1 MMSLRQRLLSTLG
14 IILLTIWLAITL
26 VVVQTTRHEMKLQA
40 DAQLVQAARSLVAG
54 QGLSD
59 QGLSDE
65 GLSAEGRLLP
75 VQGSMARDVI
85 PIIHQEWSPA
95 GRLLGSSAGAPL
107 VPLADGGPG
116 FGQVERMGMVWRYF
130 STQNATGNTLVV
142 ASREAERHE
151 RVLDALQAAL
161 APLFMALP
169 LTALGLWGGVSI
181 CLRPFALISSEIA
194 KRDVGHLEPL
204 GVRRVPA
211 EIRPLVA
218 ELNAMLGR
226 LDEAFSRF
234 DRFAADAAHEL
245 RAPVT
250 AIRAQAEAGLAGA
263 GDDERRHALEQVL
276 RSADSCGL
284 LVEQILLMARLETED
299 ALLLNGELDLAEVA
313 RDVMSDLAPKALM
326 KGLELSFDAREAVY
340 VYGNEELMR
349 VLIRNLLENAIRCTP
364 AGGHVRLRLGP
375 AAGGLQLDVEDTG
388 PGIPSRDRSRVLQR
402 FCRLPDAVGVGYGIG
417 LSIVERIAKVHNA
430 QVLLEDGSEGKG
442 LRVCIHFAA

>member
-14 IILLTIWLAITL
+14 LILLTVWLAITL
-26 VVVQTTRHEMKLQA
+26 GVVQTTRHALGLQA
-40 DAQLVQAARSLVAG
+40 DAQLVQAAQSLAA
-54 QGLSD
+54 LPD
-59 QGLSDE
+59 P
-65 GLSAEGRLLP
+65 GRPLP
-75 VQGSMARDVI
+75 VQGVMARDVI

-95 GRLLGSSAGAPL
+95 GRLLGSSGGAPL
-107 VPLADGGPG
+107 LPLADGEPG
-116 FGQVERMGMVWRYF
+116 FGTVERRGVAWRYF
-130 STQNATGNTLVV
+130 NTRNAAGNTLVV
-142 ASREAERHE
+142 ASRESERRE
-151 RVLDALQAAL
+151 RVADALQAAL

-181 CLRPFALISSEIA
+181 CLRPFALLSREIA

-204 GVRRVPA
+204 RVRQVPA
-211 EIRPLVA
+211 EIRPLVG
-218 ELNAMLGR
+218 ELNGMLGR
-226 LDEAFSRF
+226 LEEAFSRF

-245 RAPVT
+245 RGPVT

-284 LVEQILLMARLETED
+284 LVEQILLMARLETEE
-299 ALLLNGELDLAEVA
+299 ALLLNGELELAELA
-313 RDVMSDLAPKALM
+313 RDVMSDLAPKALT
-326 KGLELSFDAREAVY
+326 KGLELSFDAREPVY

-364 AGGHVRLRLGP
+364 AGGHVRLRLGR
-375 AAGGLQLDVEDTG
+375 AAGGLQLHVEDTG
-388 PGIPSRDRSRVLQR
+388 PGIPSGDRSKVLQR

-430 QVLLEDGSEGKG
+430 QVRLEDGSEGKG